1 MSVGFQIPA
10 EKSAALELLTPGIQQ
25 LLSAEVC

>member
-10 EKSAALELLTPGIQQ
+10 QKSAALELLTPDIRK
-25 LLSAEVC
+25 LLSAEIC